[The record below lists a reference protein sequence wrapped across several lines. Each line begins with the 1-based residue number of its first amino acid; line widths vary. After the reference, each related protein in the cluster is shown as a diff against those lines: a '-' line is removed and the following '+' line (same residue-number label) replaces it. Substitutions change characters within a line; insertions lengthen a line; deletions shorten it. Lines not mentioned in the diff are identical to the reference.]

1 MQRLRRTHN
10 TLDPGQILS
19 LGAYPGGV
27 KIENVVVTF
36 ETAEWDA
43 RAGLRAGASVTEQI
57 IHDLIYTV
65 GNYYAQERSASEVK
79 TVVVHPG
86 PKAWKT
92 VSLLRF
98 VDKKTGEF
106 RGPEL
111 RAQTWNKVPSDD
123 EQPYGFQK
131 SDYRWHCEGEEEIEA
146 VRLLL
151 NDEFPEQGRYQ
162 LVKKGSKFGRL
173 AEELSQGDVPAHD
186 IVELLRI
193 AGETPN
199 LIKALAASSNGRL
212 LAEAVELQRRRDQL
226 ADLRRIVEDPISTER
241 KHIHPQLKKMGWI
254 FGGKYVGES
263 MRSQLTAGEVLD
275 IPLLRAD
282 GSLHVVELKGAK
294 IPELVKQHRGT
305 PNPQVVAGRREDVP
319 LIVGSEVH
327 KAVGQA
333 MNYLCQL
340 DEDRDR
346 VLNKFKIDV
355 RRASATVLIGHPK
368 FEKDFTKE
376 EIASTFRIYNSHHA
390 RIEIMHYAE
399 LIESAERALA
409 LSDSCSDLASDD
421 ADLGGDQFGVTNS
434 ARDLDPWTDADDSS
448 GYSEEPPF

>member
-1 MQRLRRTHN
+1 MN
-10 TLDPGQILS
+10 
-19 LGAYPGGV
+19 
-27 KIENVVVTF
+27 
-36 ETAEWDA
+36 
-43 RAGLRAGASVTEQI
+43 EQI

-65 GNYYAQERSASEVK
+65 RNYYAQERSASEVK

-98 VDKKTGEF
+98 VDQKTGEF

-111 RAQTWNKVPSDD
+111 RAQTWNTVPGD
-123 EQPYGFQK
+123 EGQSYGFKK

-151 NDEFPEQGRYQ
+151 NEEFPEQGRYQ
-162 LVKKGSKFGRL
+162 LVKKGSELGRL
-173 AEELSQGDVPAHD
+173 ADELSRGDVPTND
-186 IVELLRI
+186 ILELLRL
-193 AGETPN
+193 AGQTPD
-199 LIKALAASSNGRL
+199 LVKAMAASSSGGL

-226 ADLRRIVEDPISTER
+226 AELRRIAEDPRSTER

-294 IPELVKQHRGT
+294 ITELVRQHRGT
-305 PNPQVVAGRREDVP
+305 ANPQVVAGQREEVP
-319 LIVGSEVH
+319 LIVGPEVH

-346 VLNKFKIDV
+346 ILTKFKIDV

-368 FEKDFTKE
+368 FEKEFTKE
-376 EIASTFRIYNSHHA
+376 EIARTFRIYNSHHA
-390 RIEIMHYAE
+390 RIEVMHYAD
-399 LIESAERALA
+399 LIESVERSLA
-409 LSDSCSDLASDD
+409 LSDSSSEMVSDGPELD
-421 ADLGGDQFGVTNS
+421 GDPLDVTKS
-434 ARDLDPWTDADDSS
+434 ARDYDPWEDADDSS
-448 GYSEEPPF
+448 GYSDEPPF